1 MYDALIIGA
10 RPAGS
15 STAMLLARKGYRVL
29 IVDKASFPSDAPRGH
44 FIQAPGVALLKKWGL
59 LDRVIATNCPPIS
72 QISFDLGPF
81 ALTATIPPIDGVS
94 VSYAP
99 RHEVIDNLLYQAAQ
113 EAGAEGRERF
123 LVQDLLWDEG
133 KVTGIRGRDASGKTV
148 TETAR
153 MVIGADGLHSIVAR
167 TVQAPTYHEKPT
179 LSVAY
184 FAYYSNLSI
193 DTARL
198 YTRENGM
205 FGVFSTNDNQTC
217 VFVQIPYREFH
228 EFRKDVTGNF
238 ERSLA
243 TVPEI
248 VELLQNSER
257 VGNVL
262 AYSDM
267 PNLFRKPYGPGW
279 ALVGDAGYHKDPITG
294 QGFTDAFFS
303 AQLLA
308 DALDAG
314 FSGQSPMEAALAA
327 YEQQRNEHVMPMFDF
342 VCQLASFEPPS
353 PEMQQL
359 FQALYGNEKET
370 SRFLGTIAGTVRIPE
385 FFHPENIERIIAAAH
400 RTAQPIA
407 G

>member
-15 STAMLLARKGYRVL
+15 STAMLLARKGYRVV
-29 IVDKASFPSDAPRGH
+29 IVEKASFPSDAPRGH

-59 LDRVIATNCPPIS
+59 LDRVIATNCPPIY

-81 ALTATIPPIDGVS
+81 ALTAAVPPIDGVS

-99 RHEVIDNLLYQAAQ
+99 RHGIIDNLLYKAAQ
-113 EAGAEGRERF
+113 EAGAEGRESF
-123 LVQDLLWDEG
+123 LVQELLMDGG

-153 MVIGADGLHSIVAR
+153 VVIGADGLHSTVAR
-167 TVQAPTYHEKPT
+167 TVQAPAYHEKPT

-184 FAYYSNLSI
+184 FAYYSHVSI
-193 DTARL
+193 DTL
-198 YTRENGM
+198 TMYMRENGM
-205 FGVFSTNDNQTC
+205 FGVFSTNDGQVC
-217 VFVQIPYREFH
+217 VFVQFPYREFH
-228 EFRKDVTGNF
+228 EFRRDVTGNF
-238 ERSLA
+238 DRLLA

-248 VELLQNSER
+248 AELLQNSER
-257 VGNVL
+257 IGNIL

-314 FSGQSPMEAALAA
+314 FSGQSPMEEALAA

-359 FQALYGNEKET
+359 FHALYGNERET

-385 FFHPENIERIIAAAH
+385 FFDPENVERIIAAAH
-400 RTAQPIA
+400 RAAQPI
-407 G
+407 GD

>member
-1 MYDALIIGA
+1 MYDAIIIGA

-29 IVDKASFPSDAPRGH
+29 LVEKASFPSDAPRGH

-59 LDRVIATNCPPIS
+59 LDSVIATNCPPITHL
-72 QISFDLGPF
+72 SFDLGPF
-81 ALTATIPPIDGVS
+81 ALTAVIPPIDGVS

-99 RHEVIDNLLYQAAQ
+99 RHAIIDDLLCEAAR
-113 EAGAEGRERF
+113 EAGAEVRESF
-123 LVQDLLWDEG
+123 LVQELLMDG
-133 KVTGIRGRDASGKTV
+133 GNVTGIRGRDASGKIV
-148 TETAR
+148 SESAR
-153 MVIGADGLHSIVAR
+153 IVIGADGLHSMVAR
-167 TVQAPTYHEKPT
+167 AVQAPVYHEKPT

-184 FAYYSNLSI
+184 FAYYNNISLNTLK
-193 DTARL
+193 L
-198 YTRENGM
+198 YMRENRV
-205 FGVFSTNDNQTC
+205 FGVFSTNDDQTC
-217 VFVQIPYREFH
+217 VFVQFPYREFH
-228 EFRKDVTGNF
+228 AFRSDVSGNF
-238 ERSLA
+238 ERMLA

-248 VELLQNSER
+248 VELIQNSER

-262 AYSDM
+262 ASADM

-314 FSGQSPMEAALAA
+314 FSGQSPMEEVLAA
-327 YEQQRNEHVMPMFDF
+327 YELQRNEHVMPMFDF

-353 PEMQQL
+353 PDMQQL
-359 FQALYGNEKET
+359 FQALYGNERET
-370 SRFLGTIAGTVRIPE
+370 SRFLGAIAGTVRIPE
-385 FFHPENIERIIAAAH
+385 FFDPENVERIIAAAQ
-400 RTAQPIA
+400 RTAQSVA
-407 G
+407 D

>member
-10 RPAGS
+10 RPAGA

-29 IVDKASFPSDAPRGH
+29 MVEKAIFPSDAPRGH

-72 QISFDLGPF
+72 RISFDLGSF
-81 ALTATIPPIDGVS
+81 ALTAAIPPIDGVS

-99 RHEVIDNLLYQAAQ
+99 RHGIIDHLLYQAAR
-113 EAGAEGRERF
+113 ESGAEGREGF
-123 LVQDLLWDEG
+123 LVQELLMDAG
-133 KVTGIRGRDASGKTV
+133 KVTGIVGRDARGRTV
-148 TETAR
+148 RESAR
-153 MVIGADGLHSIVAR
+153 VVIGADGLHSMVAR

-184 FAYYSNLSI
+184 FAYYKNVSL
-193 DTARL
+193 DTATL
-198 YTRENGM
+198 YMRENRM
-205 FGVFSTNDNQTC
+205 FGVFATNDGQVC
-217 VFVQIPYREFH
+217 VFVQFPYREFH
-228 EFRKDVTGNF
+228 EFRRDVPGNF
-238 ERSLA
+238 GRSLA
-243 TVPEI
+243 TVPQI

-314 FSGQSPMEAALAA
+314 LSGQSPMEEALAA
-327 YEQQRNEHVMPMFDF
+327 YEQLRNEHVMPMFDF
-342 VCQLASFEPPS
+342 VCQLASFEPLS
-353 PEMQQL
+353 PQMQEL
-359 FQALYGNEKET
+359 FHALYGNERET
-370 SRFLGTIAGTVRIPE
+370 SRFLGAIAGTVRIPE
-385 FFHPENIERIIAAAH
+385 FFAPENVERIIAAAH
-400 RTAQPIA
+400 RIAQPVA
-407 G
+407 D